1 MTQGSTDMS
10 KAYTVVDYLLERLS
24 ELGADRIFGVP
35 GDFTLTM
42 LDHIERDERVQWVGC
57 ANELGAGYA
66 ADGYARIRGIGVL
79 CTTFGVGELSAIN
92 AIAGSYA
99 EHVPVVHLV
108 GAPARAVQSAGERT
122 HHSLGTGDFGVFARM
137 TSEVVCAQAALDENN
152 ACAEIDRVLHS
163 VITHRQP
170 GYLVL
175 PSDLTELEVR
185 PPAEPLAGAG
195 NVTDPDALRRFA
207 AAAGDLMENASRAA
221 LLADVF
227 VYKMGAQ
234 ENLRALIDAGN
245 LPHATLLW
253 GRRVV
258 NEAHPAYL
266 GIYNGAASAPEVREA
281 IEDSEVLI
289 QAGVR
294 FTDLTSGFFTQ
305 QLALERLINV
315 GARSSSVAG
324 KQYGPIGLADALD
337 ALRDI
342 CAARGPFAAHR
353 AAPVQERVVQET
365 GNGKPLSQEALW
377 DVVSAALRPG
387 DLVIAEQGT
396 SFYGMGSHRLPD
408 DTVFIGQPLWA
419 SIGYTLPALLG
430 AALAAPQRRPVLL
443 IGDGSAQLTIAELGT
458 MIRQHVNAL
467 IVVVNNDGYTVER
480 AIHGPEATYND
491 IAHWDW
497 TALPAALGKGCH
509 CFSARVSTVGQ
520 LRDALATAATFNDR
534 LALIEAVVP
543 RLDVPPL
550 LRALA
555 EAAGAANRRSRQQSP
570 D

>member
-1 MTQGSTDMS
+1 MS

-24 ELGADRIFGVP
+24 ELGAERIFGVP
-35 GDFTLTM
+35 GDFTLAM
-42 LDHIERDERVQWVGC
+42 LDHIERDERMQWVGC

-108 GAPARAVQSAGERT
+108 GAPARAVQSAHERT
-122 HHSLGTGDFGVFARM
+122 HHTLGTGDFGVFARM
-137 TSEVVCAQAALDENN
+137 ASEVVCAQAALDENN
-152 ACAEIDRVLHS
+152 ACAEIDRVLES
-163 VITHRQP
+163 VITHRRP

-175 PSDLTELEVR
+175 PSDLTELAVR
-185 PPAEPLAGAG
+185 PPAGPLAGVG
-195 NVTDPDALRRFA
+195 NTTDPDALRQFA
-207 AAAGDLMENASRAA
+207 AAAGDLMENASHAA
-221 LLADVF
+221 LLADIF
-227 VYKMGAQ
+227 VHRMGAQ
-234 ENLRALIDAGN
+234 DNLRALIDTGN

-258 NEAHPAYL
+258 NEMHPAYL
-266 GIYNGAASAPEVREA
+266 GIYNGAASAPDVLEA
-281 IEDSEVLI
+281 IEDSDVLI
-289 QAGVR
+289 KAGVR

-305 QLALERLINV
+305 RLPLERMIDV
-315 GARSSSVAG
+315 GARSSSIAG
-324 KQYGPIGLADALD
+324 KQYGPIELGDALD

-342 CAARGPFAAHR
+342 CAARGPFAAR
-353 AAPVQERVVQET
+353 KVASVQERVVQERSE
-365 GNGKPLSQEALW
+365 GKPLSQEALW

-396 SFYGMGSHRLPD
+396 SFYGLGSHRLPD

-458 MIRQHVNAL
+458 LIRQHVNAL
-467 IVVVNNDGYTVER
+467 VVLVNNDGYTVER
-480 AIHGPEATYND
+480 AIHGAQALYND
-491 IAHWDW
+491 VAHWDW
-497 TALPAALGKGCH
+497 TALPAALGKRSRS
-509 CFSARVSTVGQ
+509 FSARVSTVGQ
-520 LRDALATAATFNDR
+520 LRDALATAGTFNDR
-534 LALIEAVVP
+534 LVLIEAVVP
-543 RLDVPPL
+543 RMDIPPV

-555 EAAGAANRRSRQQSP
+555 DAAGAANQRAPQPQP
-570 D
+570 